1 MESRIIELLINT
13 SILIIEAAI
22 KYTIPMTLISF
33 LLSFIVA
40 FLTAIIQITKVPVL
54 TQLTSGYIKLFRGTP
69 LMVQLFIVYF
79 GLPKAGIVLDAF
91 VASVI
96 VFSLNV
102 GAYSAETIRAAI
114 LSIPKGQWEAST
126 ALGMNYWLMLRR
138 IIFPQAMKVA
148 IPSLFNNFIML
159 VKDTSLASTIT
170 LPEMLM
176 VTQTSVETSFEPLW
190 LYSLVAIFYL
200 ILCTC
205 LDCIQKLIE
214 KKMRVA

>member
-1 MESRIIELLINT
+1 MESRIVELLTGT
-13 SILIIEAAI
+13 SRLIVAAAI
-22 KYTIPMTLISF
+22 KYTIPMTIISF
-33 LLSFIVA
+33 LFAFIIA
-40 FLTAIIQITKVPVL
+40 FVVAIIQISKIKVL
-54 TQLTSGYIKLFRGTP
+54 TQITSAYIKLFRGTP

-79 GLPKAGIVLDAF
+79 GLPKAGLVLDAF

-126 ALGMNYWLMLRR
+126 ALGMSYGLMLRR

-176 VTQTSVETSFEPLW
+176 VTQTAVATSFEPLW
-190 LYSLVAIFYL
+190 LYSLVAVFYL
-200 ILCTC
+200 ILCTF
-205 LDCIQKLIE
+205 LDWVQKMIE
-214 KKMRVA
+214 KKLRVA